1 MDRRHFVRLGLAGSA
16 AGIFAPPAARA
27 GTPSAGTPSVDPFTS
42 PMAGGLYYTLEA
54 PGRWAKKAKGHAP
67 VIERNG
73 GTVQVTTP
81 HPMDGYV
88 HYIVKH
94 MILDEN
100 FQFVREVMFDPEK
113 DAPISEHDL
122 GGLKN
127 TIYAISMCNKHDVW
141 LGALKV

>member
-1 MDRRHFVRLGLAGSA
+1 MDRRHFVRLGLAGGA
-16 AGIFAPPAARA
+16 AGIVAPRAARA
-27 GTPSAGTPSVDPFTS
+27 DAVSLDPFTS
-42 PMAGGLYYTLEA
+42 PMAGGLYYTKES
-54 PGRWAKKAKGHAP
+54 PGRWAKKARGHAP

-73 GTVQVTTP
+73 GVFQVTTP
-81 HPMDGYV
+81 HPMDGYI

-113 DAPISEHDL
+113 DAPITEHDI

-127 TIYAISMCNKHDVW
+127 VIYAVSMCNKHDVW

>member
-1 MDRRHFVRLGLAGSA
+1 MDRRHFVRLGLVGAA
-16 AGIFAPPAARA
+16 AGLAVPRAAQA
-27 GTPSAGTPSVDPFTS
+27 DTMGFDPFKT
-42 PMAGGLYYTLEA
+42 PMAGGLYYTLDR
-54 PGRWAKKAKGHAP
+54 PGRWAKKAKGHTP

-73 GTVQVTTP
+73 GSFQVTTP

-100 FQFVREVMFDPEK
+100 FQFVREVLFHPEN
-113 DAPISEHDL
+113 DTPITEHDI

-127 TIYAISMCNKHDVW
+127 VI
-141 LGALKV
+141 